1 MSDYGVVWSMRLT
14 VEESHLDVWGH
25 TNNVCYVQWMQDVA
39 VAHSAAIGWHA
50 QKYLD
55 HKSIW
60 VVRNHTIDYKRS
72 TYLGNEIL
80 VQTWIEEM
88 KSFSCLR
95 RYRFLEIPSGLS
107 EDEKDRFCG
116 FSKTLEAPFSKSSLL
131 VSAATTWAFISIE
144 TLRPTK
150 IHPELISLFK
160 DLCPASN

>member
-1 MSDYGVVWSMRLT
+1 
-14 VEESHLDVWGH
+14 
-25 TNNVCYVQWMQDVA
+25 
-39 VAHSAAIGWHA
+39 
-50 QKYLD
+50 
-55 HKSIW
+55 
-60 VVRNHTIDYKRS
+60 
-72 TYLGNEIL
+72 
-80 VQTWIEEM
+80 M

-131 VSAATTWAFISIE
+131 VSAATTWAFISTE